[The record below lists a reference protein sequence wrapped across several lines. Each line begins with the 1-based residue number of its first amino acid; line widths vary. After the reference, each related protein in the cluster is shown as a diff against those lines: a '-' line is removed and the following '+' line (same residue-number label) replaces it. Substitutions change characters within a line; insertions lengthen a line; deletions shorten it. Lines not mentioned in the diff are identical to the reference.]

1 MKMTTGAS
9 GERHVEIIDTAIKLF
24 RKKNYHGTSMQDIA
38 EAVGIYRGSLYHYI
52 NSKEEILYQIVERPV
67 SKGMEALKRIQ
78 EEDLPP
84 VQKLRRAME
93 YHVRYSVEHQAVV
106 AIMLEDTKHLS
117 ENLQKQI
124 RQAQKRYEDTFYN
137 IIKEGIENGDFR
149 KLDPKIVTFAILG
162 MTNWMYRWYTADG
175 KFSAD
180 EVVGQFLD
188 MTLNGLLA
196 DKPD

>member
-1 MKMTTGAS
+1 MTS
-9 GERHVEIIDTAIKLF
+9 GERHTEIIDTAIELF

-67 SKGMEALKRIQ
+67 SKGMEALKKIQ
-78 EEDLPP
+78 EENLPP

-93 YHVRYSVEHQAVV
+93 YHVRYSMDHQAVV

-124 RQAQKRYEDTFYN
+124 RKTQKKYEDTFFN
-137 IIKEGIENGDFR
+137 IIKEGIQNGDFR
-149 KLDPKIVTFAILG
+149 ELDAKVVTFAILG
-162 MTNWMYRWYTADG
+162 MTNWMYRWYGEGG
-175 KFSAD
+175 KLSAD
-180 EVVGQFLD
+180 EIAGQFLD
-188 MTLNGLLA
+188 MILHGLLRRQV
-196 DKPD
+196 